1 MPHFHI
7 PLQSG
12 SDDILKSMRRRYR
25 TDLYRSRIER
35 IKERMPDCCIGVDVI
50 TGFPG
55 ESDAHFA
62 ETQQFLIDLPVSY
75 LHVFTYSERDNTTA
89 VRIADVVPMDVRNLR
104 TRQLRILSEKKKAA
118 FYRPFAGTTRPVL
131 WEEADDNGLM
141 FGFTDNYL
149 RVHQPWKSESRNS
162 IEPVI
167 LGEYGEEGFAA
178 AR

>member
-1 MPHFHI
+1 
-7 PLQSG
+7 
-12 SDDILKSMRRRYR
+12 
-25 TDLYRSRIER
+25 
-35 IKERMPDCCIGVDVI
+35 
-50 TGFPG
+50 
-55 ESDAHFA
+55 
-62 ETQQFLIDLPVSY
+62 